1 VQIRI
6 LGPLEVVD
14 GGAPRP
20 LGGAKQRAVLAVLLV
35 YRGEVLSSERLIDEL
50 WGERPP
56 ASATKTLQGY
66 VSHLRKS
73 LGGGVLRT
81 RGGGYQ
87 LILAPGQLDLDEFE
101 QLVAEGRK
109 ALQAGDA
116 QVAAERLRRALGLWR
131 GAPLADFA
139 YEAFAQAEI
148 ARLAEA
154 RLAALEDRIEAD
166 LAGGRHGEV
175 VGELEGLVRD
185 NPLRERLCGQL
196 MLALYRSGRQ
206 AEALEAHQAA
216 RRVLVDDLGIEP
228 GRQLRQ
234 LQQAILEQDP
244 ALDLPQARPPLPSA
258 EAEPRRVFV
267 GRARELGELTG
278 GLEHACAG
286 RGRLFLL
293 VGEPGIGKSR
303 LGEELVR
310 IARARG
316 ARVLV
321 GRCWEAGGAPP
332 FWPWVQ
338 SLRSYVREAAGEELI
353 TQLGSEA
360 AEIASLLPEL
370 YDLAPGLP
378 EAAPIE
384 SDGARFRLFHAVVE
398 FLRRAS
404 ETCPIVLALD
414 DLHAAD
420 TPSLLLVQFI
430 ARELGSMHVLMV
442 AAMRDID
449 PVPGEPLTSMLAET
463 AREPVTHRIA
473 LKGLSE
479 AAVAEYVGSVAAE
492 LASPELVAALHADT
506 EGNPLFVSE
515 TVRLLALEGAG
526 TWSGAPLLMIPQSV
540 RDVITRRLSHLS
552 EECNRVLALAS
563 VVGREFDLRLL
574 ACVADLSE
582 DLLLEALGDA
592 VVARVVTEV
601 PGGAGRLRFAHVL
614 IRDTLYPGLT
624 IASRI
629 KLHREV
635 AAALKARYGDQD
647 GSHLAE
653 LAHHSTA
660 GHSFE
665 DAVAYA
671 TRAAEWAAGVLAYEE
686 AVRLYQTAL
695 DAFHLAPLT
704 DETLRCELLLS
715 LGEAQGRAGN
725 TPAAQAA
732 FIEAADIARRL
743 GRSRELARAAVG
755 YGGRTAWVRPAGDLR
770 LVPLLEEGLN
780 AVDDED
786 VELRAR
792 LLARLAGALRDEPSL
807 IRRDRLS
814 REAVELARRS
824 GSSAALA
831 YALDGRT
838 EVILAPDAVA
848 ECLALGDELCDV
860 AQRIGDKER
869 MVHGHM
875 DRFVVHVLL
884 GDIQAART
892 DLAAMRQI
900 ADELRQPVQLFQA
913 RVAEGMLALGLG
925 MLPQAE
931 KLIAGALAVGERPHP
946 QMAIPAHRVQWCTLC
961 EFRGEQAQAER
972 SIQDLVADYPSR
984 PVFRCVLA
992 HLQAQLGHTSESSRM
1007 LQELAK
1013 ERLSTLPFD
1022 QEWLLAMAYLA
1033 ETASALHDGDTALV
1047 LYQLLTPWERFNA
1060 VDHPEGMRGS
1070 VSRYLGL
1077 LASTLERFD
1086 DAAAHYEAAITM
1098 NTDMGARP
1106 WLAYTQNDYARMLS
1120 DHGSPSDRQR
1130 ADQLRD
1136 AARSICSELEI
1147 TPLWHD
1153 DQPTAHGEVEAST

>member
-1 VQIRI
+1 M
-6 LGPLEVVD
+6 LGPLEVVE
-14 GGAPRP
+14 GGAARA
-20 LGGAKQRAVLAVLLV
+20 LGGAKQRAVLAVLV
-35 YRGEVLSSERLIDEL
+35 VHRGEALSSERLIDEL

-56 ASATKTLQGY
+56 ASAAKTLQGY

-73 LGGGVLRT
+73 LGDGVLRT

-87 LILAPGQLDLDEFE
+87 LTLAPGQLDLDEFE
-101 QLVAEGRK
+101 QLVAEGRRG
-109 ALQAGDA
+109 LQAGDLPM
-116 QVAAERLRRALGLWR
+116 AAERLRRALGLWR
-131 GAPLADFA
+131 GAPLAEFA
-139 YEAFAQAEI
+139 YEPFAQAEI
-148 ARLAEA
+148 ARLEEA

-166 LAGGRHGEV
+166 LAGGRHVEV

-185 NPLRERLCGQL
+185 YPLRERVRGQL

-216 RRVLVDDLGIEP
+216 RRVLVDELGIEP
-228 GRQLRQ
+228 GRRLRE

-244 ALDLPQARPPLPSA
+244 GLELPDAPPPVPSA
-258 EAEPRRVFV
+258 QAVSRRAFV
-267 GRARELGELTG
+267 GRDRELGELTG
-278 GLEHACAG
+278 GLEDAFAG
-286 RGRLFLL
+286 SGRLFVL

-310 IARARG
+310 TARARG
-316 ARVLV
+316 AWVLV

-370 YDLAPGLP
+370 YDLVPGLP

-384 SDGARFRLFHAVVE
+384 SDGARFRLFHAIVE
-398 FLRRAS
+398 FLRRAC
-404 ETCPIVLALD
+404 ERCPIVLALD

-430 ARELGSMHVLMV
+430 ARQLGSMHLLVL
-442 AAMRDID
+442 AAMRDVD
-449 PVPGEPLTSMLAET
+449 PVPGEPLTAMLAET
-463 AREPVTHRIA
+463 AREPTTRRIA
-473 LKGLSE
+473 LEGLSE
-479 AAVAEYVGSVAAE
+479 AAVAEYVEAVAAE
-492 LASPELVAALHADT
+492 IASPELAAALHADT

-515 TVRLLALEGAG
+515 TVRLLALEGVE
-526 TWSGAPLLMIPQSV
+526 TWSGGPRFAIPPSV
-540 RDVITRRLSHLS
+540 RDAITRRLSLLP
-552 EECNRVLALAS
+552 EECNGLLALAS
-563 VVGREFDLRLL
+563 VVGPEFDLRML
-574 ACVADLSE
+574 AGVADMSE
-582 DLLLEALGDA
+582 DLLLEALDDA
-592 VVARVVTEV
+592 LVERVVTEL
-601 PGGAGRLRFAHVL
+601 PGVAGRLRFAHVL
-614 IRDTLYPGLT
+614 IRDTLYSGLT
-624 IASRI
+624 IANRV

-660 GHSFE
+660 GHDFE
-665 DAVAYA
+665 GAITYA
-671 TRAAEWAAGVLAYEE
+671 TRAAGWAAGMLAYEE
-686 AVRLYQTAL
+686 AVRLYQVAL

-715 LGEAQGRAGN
+715 LGEARGRAGD

-732 FIEAADIARRL
+732 FLEAADIARRL
-743 GRSRELARAAVG
+743 GRSRQLARAAVG
-755 YGGRTAWVRPAGDLR
+755 YGGRTAWVRPAGDLQ

-780 AVDDED
+780 AVDDKD

-792 LLARLAGALRDEPSL
+792 LLARLAGALRDEPSRD
-807 IRRDRLS
+807 RRDRLS

-838 EVILAPDAVA
+838 EVILAPDTVA
-848 ECLALGDELCDV
+848 ECSALGDELSEV

-875 DRFVVHVLL
+875 DRFVVHVIR
-884 GDIQAART
+884 GDIRAARV
-892 DLAAMRQI
+892 DLVAMSQI
-900 ADELRQPVQLFQA
+900 AEELRQPVQLFQA
-913 RVAEGMLALGLG
+913 RVAAAMLALGFG

-931 KLIAGALAVGERPHP
+931 KLIAEALALGERPHP
-946 QMAIPAHRVQWCTLC
+946 QMAIPAHHVQWCTLC
-961 EFRGEQAQAER
+961 EFRGELEQTES
-972 SIQDLVADYPSR
+972 SIHDLAATYPSR
-984 PVFRCVLA
+984 PVFRCLLA
-992 HLQAQLGHTSESSRM
+992 RLRAQLGQSADARRI
-1007 LQELAK
+1007 LRELAG
-1013 ERLSTLPFD
+1013 ERFSTLPFD
-1022 QEWLLAMAYLA
+1022 QEWLFGMALLA
-1033 ETASALHDGDTALV
+1033 ETSSTLHDGDTAVV
-1047 LYQLLTPWERFNA
+1047 LYELLTPWERFNA

-1077 LASTLERFD
+1077 LAATLERVEE
-1086 DAAAHYEAAITM
+1086 AVAHYEAAVTM
-1098 NTDMGARP
+1098 NTNMGARP
-1106 WLAYTQNDYARMLS
+1106 WLAYTQYDYAQLLS
-1120 DHGSPSDRQR
+1120 DHGSSSERRR

-1136 AARSICSELEI
+1136 AARSICRELEI
-1147 TPLWHD
+1147 APQQRHHD
-1153 DQPTAHGEVEAST
+1153 PPNR